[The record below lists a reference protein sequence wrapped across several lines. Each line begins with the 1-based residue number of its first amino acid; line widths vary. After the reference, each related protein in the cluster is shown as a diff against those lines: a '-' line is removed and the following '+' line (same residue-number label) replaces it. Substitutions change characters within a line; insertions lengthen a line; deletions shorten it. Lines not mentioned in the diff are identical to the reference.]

1 MVDAADDA
9 GGKPASVIDVA
20 RVAGVSQQTVSRVA
34 HGASNVAEGTRKRV
48 LDAMAQLDYTP
59 NVAARALRAGR
70 FHTVGV
76 IARHLDHTGES
87 STLEAVA
94 RAAQAAD
101 YTVSLIDLASDTEGG
116 LADATQR
123 LSHQSVDALIIIRA
137 GLEDPSR
144 LRLPGGVPVVASDP
158 VFRGLCTTVE
168 ANDAAGAAAAATLI
182 AGLGHSRV
190 QLIGGPDGSAAA
202 DERVR
207 TWAAVLG
214 DRVAGPV
221 LHGDWSARSG
231 ARIGAT
237 IADDTTAVLCANDE
251 MAAGVIAALA
261 ERGRSVPGDV
271 SVVGFDDI
279 PLAPFIGP
287 GLTTVKQD
295 FDAIGRALVEAA
307 LEPSP
312 SPRVQLVEAELVVRR
327 SAAAPRA

>member
-9 GGKPASVIDVA
+9 GRKPASVIDVA

-34 HGASNVAEGTRKRV
+34 HGASNVAEATRKRV

-123 LSHQSVDALIIIRA
+123 LSHQSVDALIVIRA
-137 GLEDPSR
+137 GLEDPSQ
-144 LRLPGGVPVVASDP
+144 LRLPSSVPVVASDP
-158 VFRGLCTTVE
+158 AFRGLCTTIE
-168 ANDAAGAAAAATLI
+168 ADDSAGAAAAARLL
-182 AGLGHSRV
+182 AELGHRRV
-190 QLIGGPDGSAAA
+190 QLIGGPPGSAAA
-202 DERVR
+202 AQRVEA
-207 TWAAVLG
+207 WHEVLG

-221 LHGDWSARSG
+221 WHGDWSAASG
-231 ARIGAT
+231 AELGAT
-237 IADDTTAVLCANDE
+237 LADDTTAVLCANDE

-261 ERGRSVPGDV
+261 ARGRSVPEDV

-287 GLTTVKQD
+287 GLTTVRQD
-295 FDAIGRALVEAA
+295 FDAIGRALVKAA
-307 LEPSP
+307 LAPSSQP
-312 SPRVQLVEAELVVRR
+312 DVVVIDAELVVRR
-327 SAAAPRA
+327 SAAAPRP